1 MPDSKPT
8 PEEADVSQEARSQ
21 RAYFPGLVYNEQG
34 DLADVVYIG
43 GVAHYAIPDNGFLR
57 HVECWAVDR
66 IVIASLRE
74 QITSVQDELVRA
86 MLQMLGKQ
94 DIFTKAALEASIRN
108 LEQGILHS
116 DPQQFAPWLK
126 LYGFRVVVNVH
137 GEVVEILYP
146 QQADEG
152 DQ

>member
-1 MPDSKPT
+1 MPDSRPT
-8 PEEADVSQEARSQ
+8 PEGADVSEEVRSQ
-21 RAYFPGLVYNEQG
+21 RAYFPELVYNEQG
-34 DLADVVYIG
+34 QLAQVVFVG

-57 HVECWAVDR
+57 HVECWTVDR

-86 MLQMLGKQ
+86 MLQMLGKD

-108 LEQGILHS
+108 MEQGILHS
-116 DPQQFAPWLK
+116 DPEQWAPWLK

-137 GEVVEILYP
+137 GEVVEIIYP
-146 QQADEG
+146 QQ
-152 DQ
+152 